1 MKENITGIVLGT
13 IKHSDKHNVTSIYT
27 RERGRMAF
35 LTPAGA
41 SRSSRQTIARLQP
54 MSIIEA
60 QANISPTRNIHNLTS
75 IVPKSIWRTIY
86 YDPLKSTV
94 ALFISEFLSRLLREA
109 PAEARLWDFIFK
121 SIRVLDATENRTAAA
136 NFHITFL
143 ISMSYMMGIQPDL
156 SDYREGM
163 EFDMKTGIM
172 VYPFNIISPNSLRI
186 DSQRA
191 RFLPMLTR
199 INYAN
204 ARHFHFSGKERS
216 EIIDGILK
224 YYGLHFP
231 GSDNLKSLDILKEI
245 FK

>member
-13 IKHSDKHNVTSIYT
+13 IKHSDRHNVTSIYT
-27 RERGRMAF
+27 REHGRMAF

-41 SRSSRQTIARLQP
+41 SKSSRQTNARLLP

-60 QANISPTRNIHNLTS
+60 QANISSTHDIHKLSS
-75 IVPKSIWRTIY
+75 IVPINVWKTIY

-94 ALFISEFLSRLLREA
+94 ILFITEFLTRLLREA
-109 PAEARLWDFIFK
+109 PAETRLWDFIAQ
-121 SIRVLDATENRTAAA
+121 SISVFDATENSTATA

-143 ISMSYMMGIQPDL
+143 VSMSYMMGIQPDL

-163 EFDMKTGIM
+163 EFDMKSGVM
-172 VYPFNIISPNSLRI
+172 VYPFNAILPNSIRI
-186 DSQRA
+186 DALRS
-191 RFLPMLTR
+191 RFLPTLTR

-204 ARHFHFSGKERS
+204 AKYFQFTGKERS
-216 EIIDGILK
+216 EIIGCILK

-245 FK
+245 FT